1 MMKCCFDKRVWI
13 GLGVLAVGL
22 LVIDPHVGW
31 VTLPV
36 LAGLA
41 CPVSMLFMMRGMRAG
56 SEGSGA
62 APAPA
67 AGDRAAEIASLRQEI
82 RQLRAEAGDIVP
94 EPAGAGPVGAARG
107 DAD

>member
-1 MMKCCFDKRVWI
+1 MMKCCFDKRACI
-13 GLGVLAVGL
+13 GLGVLAVAL

-31 VTLPV
+31 LALPV

-67 AGDRAAEIASLRQEI
+67 AGDRAAEIDLLRQEI

-94 EPAGAGPVGAARG
+94 SPRAQARGPRG
-107 DAD
+107 DAY

>member
-13 GLGVLAVGL
+13 GLGVLAVAL

-31 VTLPV
+31 ALPV
-36 LAGLA
+36 LTGLA

-67 AGDRAAEIASLRQEI
+67 AGDRDAEIDLLRQEI
-82 RQLRAEAGDIVP
+82 RQLRAEAGDIVL
-94 EPAGAGPVGAARG
+94 EPAGAGPAGGTRG